1 MRKKRF
7 SLNPIAVK
15 TEEDFNK
22 IKLEYKQSQQ
32 IFFKCDWCQQPTIRQ
47 IRRITEAPCMCRDCS
62 YKWILFKKHG
72 VTNMFQLD
80 SVKEKTKNT
89 MLKNY
94 GVEFHS
100 QSKAHWDSVTKTSMK
115 KYGTARPAQS
125 QQVKNKQEQTNKKK
139 YKSKSPLTNNIVNAK
154 ARLTMRENY
163 GCDYSAQNKE
173 LRAKQRSKYK
183 YKNTKFDS
191 SWELAYYIWLEHN
204 NLKFEYQPCRI
215 KYYSEFDKKDH
226 YYFPDFSVEGQLV
239 EIKSKPFMDMLINGV
254 GKNKEKYE
262 CIKRNN
268 VVIINN
274 CDYYIDFVSNLGINL
289 KNFKTR

>member
-62 YKWILFKKHG
+62 YKWLLFKKHG

-80 SVKEKTKNT
+80 SVKEKTKKT

-100 QSKAHWDSVTKTSMK
+100 QSKAHWDSVTKTSIKNM
-115 KYGTARPAQS
+115 AQLDQLS
-125 QQVKNKQEQTNKKK
+125 HNKLKINKNKQ
-139 YKSKSPLTNNIVNAK
+139 
-154 ARLTMRENY
+154 
-163 GCDYSAQNKE
+163 
-173 LRAKQRSKYK
+173 
-183 YKNTKFDS
+183 
-191 SWELAYYIWLEHN
+191 
-204 NLKFEYQPCRI
+204 
-215 KYYSEFDKKDH
+215 
-226 YYFPDFSVEGQLV
+226 
-239 EIKSKPFMDMLINGV
+239 
-254 GKNKEKYE
+254 
-262 CIKRNN
+262 IKRNT
-268 VVIINN
+268 
-274 CDYYIDFVSNLGINL
+274 SL
-289 KNFKTR
+289 KVH